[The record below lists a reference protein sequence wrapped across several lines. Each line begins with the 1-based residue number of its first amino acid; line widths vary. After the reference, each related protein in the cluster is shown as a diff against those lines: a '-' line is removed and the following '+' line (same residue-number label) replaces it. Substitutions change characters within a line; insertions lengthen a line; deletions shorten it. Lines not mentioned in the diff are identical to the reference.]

1 MIHNC
6 HYIFYLLCKPNSF
19 KYLCTLLKKNQHPMF
34 MSDWIL
40 MSYQESCKYL
50 KVLEI
55 FTMFT
60 QWKESKMQEK
70 TQHSF
75 ICDFAF
81 LYFLFSYFLC
91 WLKVDIHV
99 WAGVGHA
106 NHDQAR
112 RKSLKI
118 QVFLKQTHGHLTIST
133 WQKKRITF
141 VQFKI
146 TTANVCPLLS

>member
-1 MIHNC
+1 
-6 HYIFYLLCKPNSF
+6 
-19 KYLCTLLKKNQHPMF
+19 MF

-40 MSYQESCKYL
+40 MSYQESCKYP
-50 KVLEI
+50 KVLEM

-99 WAGVGHA
+99 WAGVGYA
-106 NHDQAR
+106 NHDQAM

-118 QVFLKQTHGHLTIST
+118 QVFSSKLMNT
-133 WQKKRITF
+133 
-141 VQFKI
+141 
-146 TTANVCPLLS
+146 

>member
-19 KYLCTLLKKNQHPMF
+19 KYLCTLLKKNQHLMF

-50 KVLEI
+50 KVLEM
-55 FTMFT
+55 FNMFT
-60 QWKESKMQEK
+60 QWKESKMQDMW
-70 TQHSF
+70 F
-75 ICDFAF
+75 CVF
-81 LYFLFSYFLC
+81 
-91 WLKVDIHV
+91 
-99 WAGVGHA
+99 
-106 NHDQAR
+106 
-112 RKSLKI
+112 
-118 QVFLKQTHGHLTIST
+118 VFLVFVFFMLAESRYTCMSWCWPCKPWPSQEEESKNTSFLWQTHEHLTIST

-141 VQFKI
+141 LQFKI